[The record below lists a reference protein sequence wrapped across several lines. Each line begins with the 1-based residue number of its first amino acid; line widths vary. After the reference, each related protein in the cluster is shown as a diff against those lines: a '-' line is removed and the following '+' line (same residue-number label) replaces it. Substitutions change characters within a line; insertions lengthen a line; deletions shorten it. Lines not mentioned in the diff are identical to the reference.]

1 MYGVHFGL
9 SWAYDGLLGAMFGA
23 LGKHAT
29 CHALSEYPRCAPKSV
44 RYEAKTLRDSPGWS
58 LWCVSAASAVV
69 GEWGFFEP
77 RLRRECD
84 QSVIY
89 ALHPQGVRHILSLRA
104 VRRAQGIGVSIFVS
118 LLR

>member
-1 MYGVHFGL
+1 MWGPIELY
-9 SWAYDGLLGAMFGA
+9 WPYEGLLGAMFGA

-29 CHALSEYPRCAPKSV
+29 CHALSECPRCAPKSV
-44 RYEAKTLRDSPGWS
+44 KDEAKTLRDSPGRWLWS
-58 LWCVSAASAVV
+58 VSAACAVV
-69 GEWGFFEP
+69 GEWGLVEP

-84 QSVIY
+84 HSDIY

-104 VRRAQGIGVSIFVS
+104 VRRVQEIGVSIFVS